1 VNAPK
6 GFRAEGGHGSA
17 GNHSGI
23 PALQK
28 HFSGHRPP
36 LQIVNLIDLKSTYLE
51 LAVVALGL
59 LVLFV
64 DALGKNVDRRRI
76 GQGTA
81 LGLMLVFFLSMTA
94 RPMTDA
100 TFGGMYRF
108 DELAIFFKQFFLVAG
123 AFVALMSADYIAAAR
138 RETGGFFAV
147 MLFALVGMMLC
158 ASANDFVMLFVSVE
172 LVTVSFYVLVSFLRR
187 SEQSLE
193 AGTKYLIIGA
203 LSSGFMVFGIALIFG
218 TTGVT
223 NFNAVADKVGAV
235 AQAGTPILGAAF
247 LLGVVMV
254 LVGLGFKIGM
264 VPFQIWIPDVYQGAP
279 TPVTAFLAVG
289 SKAAGIA
296 LLLRAAFV
304 ALPDVRFGDA
314 LPLSLFL
321 AALAG
326 LTILYGNLA
335 ALPQRN
341 IKRLL
346 GYSSIGH
353 AGYLLMGFAAA
364 NTLGVQAV
372 LYYLAAYLF
381 TNVCAFL
388 VIVVVSGAT
397 GSDAIGSYAGLAKRS
412 PILAAAMLLA
422 MFSLA
427 GIPPLAGFFGKFML
441 FAAVIEAAKSHPQ
454 LYALA
459 FVGAVAVVISLY
471 FYLGVVRAMYL
482 QEAEDDRPI
491 AVTMP
496 VRAALVAAMGGILV
510 LGIFQKPMVIFTEIA
525 AESLMKN
532 RHSAVVDAAKDE
544 KVSALHQ
551 ETPARLSP

>member
-1 VNAPK
+1 MN
-6 GFRAEGGHGSA
+6 
-17 GNHSGI
+17 I
-23 PALQK
+23 T
-28 HFSGHRPP
+28 
-36 LQIVNLIDLKSTYLE
+36 DLKSIYLE

-59 LVLFV
+59 LVLVV
-64 DALGKNVDRRRI
+64 DALGKNADRRRI
-76 GQGTA
+76 GQGTS

-94 RPMTDA
+94 KPMTDA
-100 TFGGMYRF
+100 TFSGMYRF
-108 DELAIFFKQFFLVAG
+108 DDFAIFFKQFFLVAG
-123 AFVALMSADYIAAAR
+123 AFVALMAADTIAAAR

-147 MLFALVGMMLC
+147 LSFALAGMMLS

-187 SEQSLE
+187 NEQSLE

-218 TTGVT
+218 TTGAT
-223 NFNAVADKVGAV
+223 NFQDVAKAIGGI
-235 AQAGTPILGAAF
+235 AQAGTPVPPNSETASGTLALPILGAAF
-247 LLGVVMV
+247 SLGVVMV

-264 VPFQIWIPDVYQGAP
+264 APFQIWIPDVYQGAP

-289 SKAAGIA
+289 SKATGIA
-296 LLLRAAFV
+296 LLLRTAFV
-304 ALPDVRFGDA
+304 ALPEVKFGDA

-326 LTILYGNLA
+326 LTILYGNLG

-381 TNVCAFL
+381 TNICAFT
-388 VIVVVSGAT
+388 VIIAVSGAT
-397 GSDAIGSYAGLAKRS
+397 GSDAIGAYSGLAKRS
-412 PILAAAMLLA
+412 PILALAMMLA

-459 FVGAVAVVISLY
+459 IVGAVAVVLSLY

-482 QEAEDDRPI
+482 QEAEDARPI
-491 AVTMP
+491 AVSLPM
-496 VRAALVAAMGGILV
+496 RAALVSAMGGILV
-510 LGIFQKPMVIFTEIA
+510 LGIFQKPMVIFTEFA
-525 AESLMKN
+525 AKSLLN
-532 RHSAVVDAAKDE
+532 QHHSAIVNTATTPDGDASAKIPR
-544 KVSALHQ
+544 K
-551 ETPARLSP
+551 

>member
-1 VNAPK
+1 
-6 GFRAEGGHGSA
+6 
-17 GNHSGI
+17 
-23 PALQK
+23 
-28 HFSGHRPP
+28 
-36 LQIVNLIDLKSTYLE
+36 VNLTDLQSTYPE
-51 LAVVALGL
+51 LAVIALGL

-76 GQGTA
+76 GQGAA
-81 LGLMLVFFLSMTA
+81 LGLMAVFFLSLLA
-94 RPMTDA
+94 EPMTDA

-123 AFVALMSADYIAAAR
+123 AFVALMSADSIAAAR

-172 LVTVSFYVLVSFLRR
+172 LVTVSFYVLVSFLR
-187 SEQSLE
+187 SNVQSLE

-218 TTGVT
+218 TTGAT
-223 NFNAVADKVGAV
+223 NFGDVANVV
-235 AQAGTPILGAAF
+235 AGFSQAGTPVPPMSEVASGTLALPILGVAF

-264 VPFQIWIPDVYQGAP
+264 APFQIWIPDVYQGAP

-326 LTILYGNLA
+326 LTILYGNLG

-381 TNVCAFL
+381 TNVCAFM
-388 VIVVVSGAT
+388 VIIVVSGAT

-412 PILAAAMLLA
+412 PILAMAMLLA

-441 FAAVIEAAKSHPQ
+441 FAAVIEAARTHPQ
-454 LYALA
+454 LYVLA

-471 FYLGVVRAMYL
+471 FYLGVVRAMYFK
-482 QEAEDDRPI
+482 EAEGDRPI
-491 AVTMP
+491 AVSVPM
-496 VRAALVAAMGGILV
+496 RGALVAAMAGVIV

-525 AESLMKN
+525 AESLMKH
-532 RHSAVVDAAKDE
+532 RRSAIVDVE
-544 KVSALHQ
+544 KK
-551 ETPARLSP
+551 